1 MKHILNTLVA
11 LLIYSMVFG
20 QDKKSKGDDY
30 FFSYAYKDAV
40 RAYTADMDEGIVL
53 SEQQWGNLADSYF
66 QLTEFGKASEIYA
79 RYFANDSLVD
89 NFRLNKYLVALKRLD
104 KKDSIATVLS
114 QKDTVLA
121 KELLENADFNNTIM
135 SASDEIAALD
145 FQVFNLETNSPKA
158 DFSPA
163 FFKEKLLFTSGRP
176 SGNTDDKEDFSGY
189 LNIFS
194 GDLSENGQLEN
205 VNPYTHIN
213 SSNYHKA
220 TPYYSE
226 ELQSIFYVL
235 SNTRKGE
242 LEFDD
247 NGKNALAIGVQ
258 KIEGDFRF
266 LWRDLSTSFYYP
278 FYDQVT
284 ERLYFAAKFD
294 GGYGGTDIYYVNTNQ
309 GNVMSAPINLG
320 PRVNSP
326 GNEIAPYLFENSL
339 YFSSDV
345 FYGYGGMDIY
355 KTNLTDTGEFSI
367 PLNLGPQINSI
378 ADDFGFVMRNKRE
391 GMQGYFSSNREGG
404 KGEDDI
410 YGFVVDEKPGV
421 KTIVLKGKVVTGK
434 YNGALAGAK
443 VSLKNREGE
452 LLKQVVTGDDG
463 NYRIEVPWQ
472 EEVELKVSK
481 EKYSVFTQNYAASA
495 VDNLE
500 QMEANVGLVAYEDI
514 VEEKEGQTVLKVSKF
529 FFDKGRATITPR
541 IAKELE
547 KVVEAIKL
555 FPGIQLRIETH
566 TDSRGGGAANFTLTQ
581 QRSDAIKKY
590 LLKQGVSKSNILYSV
605 GFGEQKILNNCTN
618 GVYCL
623 EILHKRNQRSLFV
636 VLNDNILFN

>member
-1 MKHILNTLVA
+1 MKQNLNTLVA
-11 LLIYSMVFG
+11 LLIVSIVFG
-20 QDKKSKGDDY
+20 QNKRAKGDDY
-30 FFSYAYKDAV
+30 FFSYAYKDAIN
-40 RAYTADMDEGIVL
+40 AYTTDIDNGVVL
-53 SEQQWGNLADSYF
+53 SEEQWGNLADSYF
-66 QLTEFGKASEIYA
+66 QVSEYGKAAEIYA

-89 NFRLNKYLVALKRLD
+89 NFRLNKYLRSLKRLD
-104 KKDSIATVLS
+104 KKDSIPPILN
-114 QKDTVLA
+114 QKDSVLA
-121 KELLENADFNNTIM
+121 KELLENSDFNNSIM
-135 SASDEIAALD
+135 LASDDIAALD
-145 FQVFNLETNSPKA
+145 FKVFNLETNSSKA

-163 FFKEKLLFTSGRP
+163 FFNEKLLFTSGRP
-176 SGNTDDKEDFSGY
+176 SKTNTDDDFNGY

-194 GDLSENGQLEN
+194 GNLLENGQLEN
-205 VNPYTHIN
+205 INPYSDIN

-220 TPYYSE
+220 TPYFSE

-247 NGKNALAIGVQ
+247 QGKNALAIGVQ
-258 KIEGDFRF
+258 KINGDFRF

-278 FYDQVT
+278 FYDQTT
-284 ERLYFAAKFD
+284 ERLYFAATFD

-309 GNVMSAPINLG
+309 GNIMSAPINLG

-355 KTNLTDTGEFSI
+355 KANMTGTGEFSI
-367 PLNLGPQINSI
+367 PLNLGPQINSDK
-378 ADDFGFVMRNKRE
+378 DDFGFVMRNKGE

-410 YGFVVDEKPGV
+410 YGFVVDEKPGI
-421 KTIVLKGKVVTGK
+421 KTIVLKGKVVSGK
-434 YNGALAGAK
+434 YNGALAGAN
-443 VSLKNREGE
+443 VSLKNKEGE
-452 LLKQVVTGDDG
+452 LLKQVTTGEDG

-472 EEVELKVSK
+472 KEVELRVSK

-495 VDNLE
+495 IENLE

-514 VEEKEGQTVLKVSKF
+514 VEEKEGQKVLKVGKF
-529 FFDKGRATITPR
+529 FFDKGRTTITQR

-555 FPGIQLRIETH
+555 FPEIQLRIETH

-581 QRSDAIKKY
+581 KRSDAIKKH
-590 LLKQGVSKSNILYSV
+590 LLKQGVAPSNILYSV
-605 GFGEQKILNNCTN
+605 GYGEQKILNNCTN

-623 EILHKRNQRSLFV
+623 EILHKKNQRSLFV